1 MQQRRD
7 MRANTRLERVVSYMT
22 PMIVHAHFFD
32 FLADFLGDFFV
43 AFFLGADFFAAFF
56 LGDFF
61 VFTVFVTAGAAAAAA
76 AFLGGAFFFGDFFFV
91 LFFGGIVQDLILH
104 CRCASFMLLRRSA
117 EAGLCGSCSIFSD
130 LVLVCRGHIFHHDTP
145 WFRSF
150 WISPTITVQ

>member
-1 MQQRRD
+1 MD
-7 MRANTRLERVVSYMT
+7 
-22 PMIVHAHFFD
+22 FF
-32 FLADFLGDFFV
+32 ADFLGDFFV

-61 VFTVFVTAGAAAAAA
+61 VFTVFVTAGAAAGAAAAAA

-91 LFFGGIVQDLILH
+91 LFFGGIVQDLIPH